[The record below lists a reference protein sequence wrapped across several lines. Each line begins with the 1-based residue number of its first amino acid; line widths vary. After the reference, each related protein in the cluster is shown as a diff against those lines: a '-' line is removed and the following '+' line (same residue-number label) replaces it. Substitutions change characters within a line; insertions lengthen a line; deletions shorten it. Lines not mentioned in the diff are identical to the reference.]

1 MFAAIRHAKVFEVG
15 PAAVNC
21 QPSITTHTDT
31 HIHPSFIVE
40 MSTGAANSN
49 NAGSK
54 STNTTS
60 STSKVPAI
68 EKSNSQ
74 NASTATIL
82 KSYRDVVKDPKSLD
96 EAANYLYQ
104 SLLDDAV
111 VGVFLEIHHLRKT
124 GNLTA
129 LEGVNENDAESSFR
143 IVDMPNFDIFG
154 ISTAKKPMDCTCP
167 NCDRPV
173 SAARFAPHL
182 EKCMGMGRISSRIA
196 SRRLATKE
204 SNSASSSSSSTYLQ
218 TNNAGS
224 DDEDDIDWSSE
235 KRRKKSSQNSRN
247 NGSKKNNGKTF

>member
-1 MFAAIRHAKVFEVG
+1 
-15 PAAVNC
+15 
-21 QPSITTHTDT
+21 
-31 HIHPSFIVE
+31 
-40 MSTGAANSN
+40 MSTGAPTN
-49 NAGSK
+49 NAASSQNSGSK
-54 STNTTS
+54 NTNSTL
-60 STSKVPAI
+60 STSKVPLN
-68 EKSNSQ
+68 EKSNSIQ
-74 NASTATIL
+74 NANTSAAAIL
-82 KSYRDVVKDPKSLD
+82 KSYREIVKDPKSLD

-104 SLLDDAV
+104 TLLDDAV

-124 GNLTA
+124 GNLPA
-129 LEGVNENDAESSFR
+129 LDGVTEDGDAETSFR

-204 SNSASSSSSSTYLQ
+204 SNSASSSSSSSYLQ
-218 TNNAGS
+218 TNAGS
-224 DDEDDIDWSSE
+224 DDEDDVDWSSE

-247 NGSKKNNGKTF
+247 NGSKKNNGKTFWIVDA

>member
-1 MFAAIRHAKVFEVG
+1 MSTTNNSN
-15 PAAVNC
+15 AAV
-21 QPSITTHTDT
+21 S
-31 HIHPSFIVE
+31 
-40 MSTGAANSN
+40 
-49 NAGSK
+49 SK
-54 STNTTS
+54 STNSTTS
-60 STSKVPAI
+60 SSKVPAN
-68 EKSNSQ
+68 EKSNA
-74 NASTATIL
+74 NTSTASII
-82 KSYRDVVKDPKSLD
+82 KSYREEIVNDPKNLD

-129 LEGVNENDAESSFR
+129 MDGVNEDESETSFR

-154 ISTAKKPMDCTCP
+154 ISTAKKPIDCTCP

-204 SNSASSSSSSTYLQ
+204 SNSASSSSSSSYLQ
-218 TNNAGS
+218 NANAGS
-224 DDEDDIDWSSE
+224 DDEDDVDWSSE